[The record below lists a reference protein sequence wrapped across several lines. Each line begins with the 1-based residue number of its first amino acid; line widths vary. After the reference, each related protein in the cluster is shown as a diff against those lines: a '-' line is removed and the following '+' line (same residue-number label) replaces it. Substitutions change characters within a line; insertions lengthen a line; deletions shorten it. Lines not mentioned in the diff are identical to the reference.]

1 MEHGNSQEWD
11 GIREHLLKYGS
22 PKEGQG
28 TESKSWVPPFL
39 VYICFGKPP
48 YPESTWINIYKHT
61 WLFHRCIFLCALN
74 NIYII
79 HCDVYMYIYI
89 YTVYF

>member
-28 TESKSWVPPFL
+28 TDSKSWVPPFL
-39 VYICFGKPP
+39 VYISFGKPP

-61 WLFHRCIFLCALN
+61 WLFHRCIYIYALN
-74 NIYII
+74 NIYI
-79 HCDVYMYIYI
+79 Y
-89 YTVYF
+89 YTL